1 MKIALAVLLMLLLA
15 EGAAAQLTMQF
26 SGDIII
32 PRDTTHQGTALTM
45 NGRLIV
51 DGMLRGD
58 AMTMNGDVSVTGTV
72 TGSVRTFN
80 GNISL
85 ASTAVVGGDVWTAN
99 GWVSRAPGAQV
110 RGRIRAETV
119 PPSSLPAPQQSPPAP
134 GPPVTPAPPVT
145 PPQVT
150 PAPPLMPGPSRPW
163 DGMWSPWWSGVMR
176 AVATM
181 TLLGFVVLA
190 ALVTAVFPRQIRI
203 VASTLAASPGES
215 LLAGLAVWILL
226 PPLSVVL
233 ALTIVGIPLVVML
246 PFAVAAVGLV
256 GVAGIAVLIG
266 ERIIGT
272 FQRERS
278 DALDAVVGAA
288 LLGVLAFLPVIGWL
302 AILGAVTWGLG
313 SVIILLFRRVR
324 DRPPAA
330 PPATPPA
337 APA

>member
-1 MKIALAVLLMLLLA
+1 MKIALAVVLVLLLV

-26 SGDIII
+26 SGDIIV

-45 NGRLIV
+45 NGRIVV
-51 DGMLRGD
+51 DGTLRGD

-85 ASTAVVGGDVWTAN
+85 APTAVVGGDVWTAN
-99 GWVSRAPGAQV
+99 GRINQAPGAQV

-119 PPSSLPAPQQSPPAP
+119 PPSSPPASP
-134 GPPVTPAPPVT
+134 QTPPSRVPPVAPAPPVT
-145 PPQVT
+145 PPQVG
-150 PAPPLMPGPSRPW
+150 PLPPLMPGPSRPW
-163 DGMWSPWWSGVMR
+163 DGTWYPWWSRVMR
-176 AVATM
+176 AVATV
-181 TLLGFVVLA
+181 TLVGFVVLA
-190 ALVTAVFPRQIRI
+190 ALVTAVFPRQIRT
-203 VASTLAASPGES
+203 VASTLSAAPGES
-215 LLAGLAVWILL
+215 LLAGLAVWVLL

-233 ALTIVGIPLVVML
+233 AMSIVGIPIVVML
-246 PFAVAAVGLV
+246 PFLVAAVGLA
-256 GVAGIAVLIG
+256 GVAGVAVLIG
-266 ERIIGT
+266 ERIVGA

-302 AILGAVTWGLG
+302 AILVAVTWGLG

-324 DRPPAA
+324 ERPPAVPPA
-330 PPATPPA
+330 VPPATPA
-337 APA
+337 